1 MSEYKTINIDD
12 IADQGAQ
19 VPDGTYTYRLKDT
32 KGTES
37 KSKLPMV
44 IAEFEVTK
52 GEYEGFTTPIFF
64 CLLKKDGTPNTVTI
78 LEFKRILA
86 NAESPLPKGFGFPL
100 DAEAASKIFKKYLGS
115 KKVTGTVTQD
125 GKYQRL
131 KITGPAVSVQT
142 LDDDTDFDEQFDDAI
157 DSGSFDF

>member
-1 MSEYKTINIDD
+1 MADYQTIDIDS
-12 IADQGAQ
+12 IADNGAT
-19 VPDGTYTYRLKDT
+19 VPEGTYTYRLKDT

-52 GEYEGFTTPIFF
+52 GEFEGFTTPIFF

-78 LEFKRILA
+78 LEFKRILT
-86 NAESPLPKGFGFPL
+86 NIENPLPKGFCFPL
-100 DAEAASKIFKKYLGS
+100 DADAAAKILKKYVGN
-115 KKVTGTVTQD
+115 KKITGTVTQD

-131 KITGPAVSVQT
+131 KITGPAVNVQT
-142 LDDDTDFDEQFDDAI
+142 LGDDTQFDEDFDNGEYDEV
-157 DSGSFDF
+157 